1 MEGVLL
7 MNEPERDIQKLWHDQ
22 PREEHAMSID
32 ETRARADRFTRKVR
46 RWNIVTGVIVV
57 LAIAFD
63 AWQMWREP
71 SLLDRVGDVLTTAAL
86 LYVVYRYREYMA
98 VQPMP
103 AGLGLTTSADFYR
116 QQLARQRDL
125 AGNPWRLLALF
136 IPGVGLSLLGH
147 ALERPPAQ
155 TAVIA
160 ALGVV
165 LFLGVAWLNTRTARK
180 LQREIDELG

>member
-1 MEGVLL
+1 

-32 ETRARADRFTRKVR
+32 EIRASADRFTRKVH

-57 LAIAFD
+57 LVIVLD
-63 AWQMWREP
+63 AWQMWKEP

-86 LYVVYRYREYMA
+86 LYVVYRYREYSM

-103 AGLGLTTSADFYR
+103 AGLGLTTSVDFYR

-125 AGNPWRLLALF
+125 ASNPWRSLALF
-136 IPGVGLSLLGH
+136 IPGVALSFFGD
-147 ALERPPAQ
+147 AMARPAAQ
-155 TAVIA
+155 TAGIA
-160 ALGVV
+160 ILGVA
-165 LFLGVAWLNTRTARK
+165 LFLGVAWLNARTARK
-180 LQREIDELG
+180 VQREIDERD